1 MGNIILICRVKT
13 PGFDR
18 DSFTY
23 IDLINRP
30 LEDIWFQEPTFIFL
44 VYVNRFLFDGA
55 YQTFFIFYAILG
67 VGFKLFSINKMDE
80 GRAFALVTYVLLY
93 YALHDLTQIRVGVSS
108 GLFLLS
114 LFYLDGNK
122 KKAIVLQVAALLF
135 HYSAIIGLVTLFFS
149 TKKINKLFWIAI
161 VIFAVIVSKWMMQS
175 FVLTIANTL
184 PTFVSIKIINYIN
197 ILNEKGIFMDFNQYN
212 FYYLGCVTLFFVGI
226 LSAGDFI
233 RNPLFLVSIKTL
245 ALMIVSYYMLA
256 PVPVIAGRIS
266 EFFGIVLII
275 YLPMLSYVIRP
286 RLLMASFILIF
297 ICIHAVRLNI
307 DILNF

>member
-1 MGNIILICRVKT
+1 
-13 PGFDR
+13 
-18 DSFTY
+18 
-23 IDLINRP
+23 
-30 LEDIWFQEPTFIFL
+30 
-44 VYVNRFLFDGA
+44 
-55 YQTFFIFYAILG
+55 
-67 VGFKLFSINKMDE
+67 
-80 GRAFALVTYVLLY
+80 
-93 YALHDLTQIRVGVSS
+93 
-108 GLFLLS
+108 
-114 LFYLDGNK
+114 
-122 KKAIVLQVAALLF
+122 
-135 HYSAIIGLVTLFFS
+135 
-149 TKKINKLFWIAI
+149 
-161 VIFAVIVSKWMMQS
+161 
-175 FVLTIANTL
+175 
-184 PTFVSIKIINYIN
+184 
-197 ILNEKGIFMDFNQYN
+197 FMDFNQYN

-297 ICIHAVRLNI
+297 RCIHAVRLNI